1 MPSVGQPGGGDSV
14 KIIRTVSGDE
24 VLVDDVFYDVLRQR
38 TWYSVRRSH
47 TIYAKTVID
56 GEHIYMHRL
65 IMEEPEGMVVDH
77 LDCNGL
83 NNQRDNLEVVTPE
96 ENLRRATRRR
106 ARMSYDQWK
115 ETDDWKPSRQQ
126 SFTRGA

>member
-1 MPSVGQPGGGDSV
+1 
-14 KIIRTVSGDE
+14 
-24 VLVDDVFYDVLRQR
+24 
-38 TWYSVRRSH
+38 
-47 TIYAKTVID
+47 
-56 GEHIYMHRL
+56 
-65 IMEEPEGMVVDH
+65 MVVDH

-115 ETDDWKPSRQQ
+115 ETDDWKPLRQR
-126 SFTRGA
+126 SFTGDA

>member
-1 MPSVGQPGGGDSV
+1 M

-24 VLVDDVFYDVLRQR
+24 VLVDDAFYEVLSDRP
-38 TWYSVRRSH
+38 WYSVRRSH
-47 TIYAKTVID
+47 TTYAKTVID

-83 NNQRDNLEVVTPE
+83 NNQRSNLEVVTPQ
-96 ENLRRATRRR
+96 ENSRRATRRR
-106 ARMSYDQWK
+106 ARMSYDEWK
-115 ETDDWKPSRQQ
+115 AKDDWKPSLQQ
-126 SFTRGA
+126 SFTGGA